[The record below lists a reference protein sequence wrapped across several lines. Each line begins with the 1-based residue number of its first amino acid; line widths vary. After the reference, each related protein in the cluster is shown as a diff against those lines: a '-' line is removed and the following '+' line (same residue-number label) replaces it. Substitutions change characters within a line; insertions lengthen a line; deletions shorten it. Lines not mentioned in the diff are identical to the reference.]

1 MANFVTLFILWLTVI
16 CTFNYVKLMAHGAR
30 GESTRFY
37 DFKVLSLFHFDL
49 HICRK
54 IISIYL
60 WFSKFKSNINYC

>member
-1 MANFVTLFILWLTVI
+1 MANFVTLFMLWLSVI
-16 CTFNYVKLMAHGAR
+16 CTTYNVKLMAHDAR

-37 DFKVLSLFHFDL
+37 DFKVFSLFHFDL

-60 WFSKFKSNINYC
+60 WFSKFKSNIYYC